1 MNHVEDALMI
11 TRKVNGRLRGRPAVT
26 RPILTTLALG
36 VAALLGLGAGAAASS
51 WMTPAVPGSDV
62 VVSGCVIRFS
72 NADGT
77 PSIHANAAHMCAGV
91 ESVRIDPAT
100 GWVEITQKVTGATQN
115 PILFAQVQTD
125 ETLSGR
131 GIIAGATG
139 GTDRTRFVLHDTTLG
154 RTLDLRV
161 QADRDRVQGRNSNLW
176 VGWFHVPGGWA
187 R

>member
-1 MNHVEDALMI
+1 M
-11 TRKVNGRLRGRPAVT
+11 TRPA
-26 RPILTTLALG
+26 PLLILA
-36 VAALLGLGAGAAASS
+36 VVAAALLGFGAGAAAST
-51 WMTPAVPGSDV
+51 WITPAVPGSDV

-100 GWVEITQKVTGATQN
+100 GWVEVTQTMTGATQN
-115 PILFAQVQTD
+115 PVLFAQVQTD
-125 ETLSGR
+125 ETLAGR

-176 VGWFHVPGGWA
+176 IGWIHVPGGWEA
-187 R
+187 